1 MLVRSQYVI
10 GEKYIVLQLGIVRV
24 RYPLK
29 DLRHIHLFRGSQK
42 LALYFEGE
50 KPSYA
55 AVVIKSSLFD
65 EFVQELLSRC
75 PSAEFSFSTPEEEN
89 EEKKKK

>member
-1 MLVRSQYVI
+1 M
-10 GEKYIVLQLGIVRV
+10 QLGIVRV

-29 DLRHIHLFRGSQK
+29 ELRHSHLFRGSQK

-55 AVVIKSSLFD
+55 AIVIKSSLFD
-65 EFVQELLSRC
+65 EFVREVLSRC